1 MLLTQFNDIFF
12 CCCLGLKTVCRQTKS
27 QSRKGDNWKGDKR
40 KVRRITLPRKKTFKK
55 LICVLEPRFRI
66 LSLVFVESKHLK
78 GQLDPPVCNVTLLDH
93 QVVLNGL
100 NKLVIFV
107 FSRLVYLIQVK
118 PWISF
123 FHSICIHFEWT
134 HAHSL
139 RFFSFFFQKILLSE
153 SRFTSSGSLYACFP
167 ICQFCV
173 RNIFREENLSNIED
187 MEYSSSKNVST
198 FLSKLMIIAFLEQE
212 HGPRNLV
219 YKQEK
224 KSFLQIPT
232 LLSQNFINQ
241 SRPSSH
247 TRMFSRHTQ
256 GNLLTG

>member
-55 LICVLEPRFRI
+55 LICVLEPKIRI
-66 LSLVFVESKHLK
+66 FSWSLQNLK
-78 GQLDPPVCNVTLLDH
+78 IQLDPPVCKVTLLDH

-118 PWISF
+118 PF

-134 HAHSL
+134 HAQSL
-139 RFFSFFFQKILLSE
+139 RLFSFFFQKILLSE
-153 SRFTSSGSLYACFP
+153 SRFTSSGSLYACFS

-187 MEYSSSKNVST
+187 MGYLIQNNVST
-198 FLSKLMIIAFLEQE
+198 FLSKLKIIAFLEQE

-232 LLSQNFINQ
+232 LLSQNFISQ

-247 TRMFSRHTQ
+247 IRMLSGHTQ
-256 GNLLTG
+256 GYLLTG

>member
-134 HAHSL
+134 HAQSL
-139 RFFSFFFQKILLSE
+139 RLFPLFFFRKYCFQNQGLQVQEVCTLVSQFVNFASEISLGRRSYQILKIWD
-153 SRFTSSGSLYACFP
+153 
-167 ICQFCV
+167 I
-173 RNIFREENLSNIED
+173 
-187 MEYSSSKNVST
+187 
-198 FLSKLMIIAFLEQE
+198 
-212 HGPRNLV
+212 
-219 YKQEK
+219 
-224 KSFLQIPT
+224 
-232 LLSQNFINQ
+232 
-241 SRPSSH
+241 
-247 TRMFSRHTQ
+247 
-256 GNLLTG
+256 